1 MSNWNQAYTA
11 RDDLKEYGDNGLA
24 LFALALHFRIDDID
38 SVAAESITD
47 GHDDKKCDLVY
58 INEEE
63 EFAVLAQCY
72 SSSKARQE
80 APANKASDLNIAL
93 AWLLQRNLPDVP
105 ERIKSSAQQIRASI
119 TQGKIKTLYVWYV
132 HNLPSSANVAQELIT
147 VQQTAT
153 TILNHDFEDAKVQV
167 HAMEV
172 GAEKLTEWYS
182 ESLSPILVDE
192 TFNIK
197 VSDGGYEI
205 KGDNWSSF
213 CTTIQ
218 GRDLARAYRKHKL
231 KIFSA
236 NVRDYL
242 GSRSSDSN
250 INNGIRTSAEN
261 AASEFWAYNNGVTI
275 LVHEYKFDE
284 IAKNLEVKGMSIVN
298 GAQTTG
304 ALGTLQRLPPE
315 SVKVQARFIKVN
327 DADAD
332 LIQNI
337 IQYNNS
343 QNKVEASDF
352 RSTDKIQKRLK
363 SEFAS
368 IPDAEYDGGRR
379 GGAESAI
386 RRKTNLL
393 PSYTVGQA
401 LMSFHGEPTVAY
413 NQRSAIWTNDSHY
426 SKIFNESTKASHIV
440 CAYSLMRCIENK
452 KIALAKKDSL
462 SKNDSAQLGYL
473 RHRGSIPLLC
483 SAIAECLENFLGR
496 PVPNL
501 FRVSFGNTISPSQ
514 AESIWEPIVDVC
526 LALSTQLLPALIDGG
541 LKSPSKVKDCISN
554 FSQLITAT
562 AQMNQP
568 VYEAFEKKI
577 KSAF

>member
-1 MSNWNQAYTA
+1 MSTWTQAYES
-11 RDDLKEYGDNGLA
+11 REDLKSYGDNGLA

-47 GHDDKKCDLVY
+47 GHDDKKCDLVF

-72 SSSKARQE
+72 YSTKDRPE

-93 AWLLQRNLPDVP
+93 AWLLQRDLQEVP
-105 ERIKSSAQQIRASI
+105 ERIRSSAQQIRTLIS
-119 TQGKIKTLYVWYV
+119 QSKIKTLYVWYV
-132 HNLPSSANVAQELIT
+132 HNLPLSKNVSQELVT
-147 VQQTAT
+147 VQQTAN
-153 TILNHDFEDAKVQV
+153 TILQHEFKESKVQV
-167 HAMEV
+167 HALEV
-172 GAEKLTEWYS
+172 GADRLTEWYS

-192 TFNIK
+192 VFNIK
-197 VSDGGYEI
+197 VNDGGYEV
-205 KGDNWSSF
+205 KGGNWSAF

-218 GRDLARAYRKHKL
+218 GKDLSRAYKKHKL

-250 INNGIRTSAEN
+250 INNSIRNSAEN
-261 AASEFWAYNNGVTI
+261 SSSEFWAFNNGVTI
-275 LVHEYKFDE
+275 LVHEYEHNSK
-284 IAKNLEVKGMSIVN
+284 ANNLEVRGMSIVN

-304 ALGTLQRLPPE
+304 ALGSLPRLPPDE
-315 SVKVQARFIKVN
+315 VKVQARFIKVK
-327 DADAD
+327 DGDAD

-363 SEFAS
+363 IEFKS
-368 IPDAEYDGGRR
+368 FPDAEYEGGRR
-379 GGAESAI
+379 GGAESVI
-386 RRKTNLL
+386 RRKPNLL

-426 SKIFNESTKASHIV
+426 SKIFNDSTKASHII

-452 KIALAKKDSL
+452 KINLARKDGL

-473 RHRGSIPLLC
+473 RYRGAIPLLC
-483 SAIAECLENFLGR
+483 SAITECLESFLGR
-496 PVPNL
+496 TVPNL
-501 FRVSFGNTISPSQ
+501 FRVSFGQNVSPSD
-514 AESIWEPIVDVC
+514 AERIWAPIVDIC
-526 LALSTQLLPALIDGG
+526 LALSNQLLPALVDGG
-541 LKSPSKVKDCISN
+541 LKSPTKVRECISN
-554 FSQLITAT
+554 FSQLIAAT
-562 AQMNQP
+562 AQMNRP
-568 VYEAFEKKI
+568 VYEGFEEKVKP
-577 KSAF
+577 SF

>member
-1 MSNWNQAYTA
+1 MSTWNQAYTA
-11 RDDLKEYGDNGLA
+11 RDDLKTYGDNGLA

-72 SSSKARQE
+72 FSSKARQE

-93 AWLLQRNLPDVP
+93 AWLLQRDLLDVP
-105 ERIKSSAQQIRASI
+105 DRIKSSAQQIRTSI
-119 TQGKIKTLYVWYV
+119 KQGKIKTLYVWYV
-132 HNLPSSANVAQELIT
+132 HNLPSSANVVQELIT

-192 TFNIK
+192 IFNIK

-205 KGDNWSSF
+205 KGSNWNSF

-261 AASEFWAYNNGVTI
+261 SASDFWAFNNGVTV

-284 IAKNLEVKGMSIVN
+284 AAKNLEVKGMSIVN

-304 ALGTLQRLPPE
+304 ALGTLQRLPSE

-379 GGAESAI
+379 GGAESVI
-386 RRKTNLL
+386 RRK
-393 PSYTVGQA
+393 
-401 LMSFHGEPTVAY
+401 
-413 NQRSAIWTNDSHY
+413 NQSTAILYCWAGL
-426 SKIFNESTKASHIV
+426 NEF
-440 CAYSLMRCIENK
+440 
-452 KIALAKKDSL
+452 
-462 SKNDSAQLGYL
+462 
-473 RHRGSIPLLC
+473 P
-483 SAIAECLENFLGR
+483 
-496 PVPNL
+496 
-501 FRVSFGNTISPSQ
+501 
-514 AESIWEPIVDVC
+514 W
-526 LALSTQLLPALIDGG
+526 
-541 LKSPSKVKDCISN
+541 
-554 FSQLITAT
+554 
-562 AQMNQP
+562 
-568 VYEAFEKKI
+568 
-577 KSAF
+577 

>member
-1 MSNWNQAYTA
+1 MSTWTQAYES
-11 RDDLKEYGDNGLA
+11 REDLKSYGDNGLA

-47 GHDDKKCDLVY
+47 GHDDKKCDLVF

-72 SSSKARQE
+72 FSSKERQE

-93 AWLLQRNLPDVP
+93 AWLLQRELNDVP
-105 ERIKSSAQQIRASI
+105 ERIKSSAQQIRALIKQS
-119 TQGKIKTLYVWYV
+119 KIKTLYVWYV
-132 HNLPSSANVAQELIT
+132 HNLPHSENVSKELVT
-147 VQQTAT
+147 VQQTAN
-153 TILNHDFEDAKVQV
+153 TILQHDFPESKITV
-167 HAMEV
+167 HALEV
-172 GAEKLTEWYS
+172 GAERLTEWYS

-197 VSDGGYEI
+197 VNDGGYEVS
-205 KGDNWSSF
+205 GNNWSAF

-218 GRDLARAYRKHKL
+218 GKDLSRAYKKHKL

-261 AASEFWAYNNGVTI
+261 SSAEFWAFNNGVTI
-275 LVHEYKFDE
+275 LVHEYAFNSKDKSLE
-284 IAKNLEVKGMSIVN
+284 IRGMSIVN

-304 ALGTLQRLPPE
+304 ALGSLQRLPSDE
-315 SVKVQARFIKVN
+315 VKVQARFIKVK
-327 DADAD
+327 DGDVD

-363 SEFAS
+363 SEFNS
-368 IPDAEYDGGRR
+368 IPDAEYEGGRR
-379 GGAESAI
+379 GGTENAI
-386 RRKTNLL
+386 RRKPNLL

-452 KIALAKKDSL
+452 KINLAKKDAL
-462 SKNDSAQLGYL
+462 SKNDASQLGYL
-473 RHRGSIPLLC
+473 RYRGAIPLLC
-483 SAIAECLENFLGR
+483 SAITECLESFLGR
-496 PVPNL
+496 SVPNL
-501 FRVSFGNTISPSQ
+501 FRVSFGQSTSPSE
-514 AESIWEPIVDVC
+514 AEKNWDPIVDVC
-526 LALSTQLLPALIDGG
+526 LALSNQLLPALVDGG
-541 LKSPSKVKDCISN
+541 LKSPTKVRDCISN
-554 FSQLITAT
+554 FSQLIAAT
-562 AQMNQP
+562 AQMNKP
-568 VYEAFEKKI
+568 VYEIFENKI
-577 KSAF
+577 KPAS